1 MVSSATPDR
10 LRQKRSPEFIHKTFS
25 NQMERFDF
33 LLTNQHSHVDM
44 VLNKVAH
51 NKIVTELGKVHGCV
65 LVLGQNVAVGPIL
78 QQEAHYVSVPPL
90 ASLTQKKVL

>member
-1 MVSSATPDR
+1 
-10 LRQKRSPEFIHKTFS
+10 
-25 NQMERFDF
+25 
-33 LLTNQHSHVDM
+33 M

-65 LVLGQNVAVGPIL
+65 LVFGQNVAVGPIL
-78 QQEAHYVSVPPL
+78 QQEAHYISVPPL